1 MVCFSWFLD
10 IGIYVYL
17 YIYAYAIVQ
26 SHGNTENHFQESSI
40 IHPFIGLTISW
51 WYFWFPLQLPVI
63 LPKSTHVRGKLI
75 CSNCY
80 SETQLRLCQQDS
92 NHLAVGTKFRWLTKC
107 WILPERR
114 AELERWLERLGW
126 KREAEE
132 YIWETHLVSICIPII
147 PPSHP
152 RRGSS
157 DICKAVES
165 ILTVLLGDL
174 RNLCPRTICRHQRK
188 DSDWYH

>member
-17 YIYAYAIVQ
+17 YIYAYAIIH
-26 SHGNTENHFQESSI
+26 SHGNTENHFQNSSI
-40 IHPFIGLTISW
+40 IHPLIGLTISW
-51 WYFWFPLQLPVI
+51 WCFWFPLQLPVI

-92 NHLAVGTKFRWLTKC
+92 NHLAVCTKFRWLTKC

-114 AELERWLERLGW
+114 AELERWVERLGW

-132 YIWETHLVSICIPII
+132 YIWEMHLVSICIPII
-147 PPSHP
+147 PPSDP

-165 ILTVLLGDL
+165 ILSVLMGDL

-188 DSDWYH
+188 DSDWYR